1 MKGWTIVF
9 ALLAAQNAGASPGLG
24 RIHFPVTA
32 SEAARGHF
40 IRGMLAL
47 HSFWYEE
54 ARDEFQAATKV
65 EPAFAMGCWGEA
77 LTYYHPVWQQEDLV
91 GSRAA
96 MAKIRAESK
105 LTTREQALIGAARV
119 LFGEGTQAARWD
131 AYADELGKLHGRFV
145 DDDEIATL
153 WAVAILGNGVRERF
167 GDEKQAGFR
176 RFALAGSIAL
186 EVLGRNPKHPG
197 AAHYV
202 IHAFDDPEHAV
213 LALPAARVYATI
225 APEAPHARHMPSHIF
240 VQLGMWQEA
249 VASNESA
256 WAASVAW
263 THAKRLD
270 TSLQDFHSLS
280 WLLSIALE
288 LGQRQYA
295 NEVLA
300 RGRAALT
307 QSKAPDS
314 IGFVLGMMGAEYLQK
329 TGEWDRIDELLSPMA
344 TMKGPSVGSVVQPAM
359 PGCTG
364 HVDGVPRRSLKAN
377 AWSAFIHGEA
387 AAARKDGAAL
397 ARSERELAATV
408 QQMMGKID
416 QQTVEGSRLLDLEL
430 QARAAELEG
439 KIEDAIATLRRAI
452 TLEESV
458 PPGGPAFDI
467 LARERLGELLLRQN
481 RAKEALPEFQRVLV
495 THPRHARSL
504 LGAARAAALAADPA
518 SRDYYA
524 ELSRVWARADK
535 DEPAS
540 AEIARGLVNQTS
552 QSSSR
557 R

>member
-1 MKGWTIVF
+1 
-9 ALLAAQNAGASPGLG
+9 
-24 RIHFPVTA
+24 
-32 SEAARGHF
+32 
-40 IRGMLAL
+40 MLAL

-65 EPAFAMGCWGEA
+65 EPAFAMGYWGEA
-77 LTYYHPVWQQEDLV
+77 LTYYHPVWNQEDLA
-91 GSRAA
+91 GARAA
-96 MAKIRAESK
+96 MEKIRAESK
-105 LTTREQALIGAARV
+105 LTAREQALILAARV

-131 AYADELGKLHGRFV
+131 AYADELGKLHDRFV
-145 DDDEIATL
+145 DDNEVATL
-153 WAVAILGNGVRERF
+153 WAVAILGNAYRERF
-167 GDEKQAGFR
+167 SDEKQAGFR

-186 EVLGRNPKHPG
+186 DVLGRNPKHPG

-213 LALPAARVYATI
+213 LALPAARLYANI
-225 APEAPHARHMPSHIF
+225 APEAPHALHMPSHIF
-240 VQLGMWQEA
+240 VQLGMWREA
-249 VASNESA
+249 LASNESA
-256 WAASVAW
+256 WAASVVW
-263 THAKRLD
+263 TRAKQLD
-270 TSLQDFHSLS
+270 TSALDFHSLS

-288 LGQRQYA
+288 LGQRQHA

-307 QSKAPDS
+307 QSKAPYRV
-314 IGFVLGMMGAEYLQK
+314 GFVLGMMGAEYIQK

-344 TMKGPSVGSVVQPAM
+344 IMKAPSAGSAAQQAT

-364 HVDGVPRRSLKAN
+364 HVDAAPRGSLKAK

-387 AAARKDGAAL
+387 AAARKDRAAL

-408 QQMMGKID
+408 KQMTGSLD
-416 QQTVEGSRLLDLEL
+416 QQTVQGSQMLDLEL

-439 KIEDAIATLRRAI
+439 RIGDAIETLRRAI

-458 PPGGPAFDI
+458 PPAGPTFDI
-467 LARERLGELLLRQN
+467 LGRERLGELLLRQN

-504 LGAARAAALAADPA
+504 LGAARAATLAAEPGA
-518 SRDYYA
+518 HDYYA
-524 ELSRVWARADK
+524 ELSRVWAHADEDQPAMAEVARAM
-535 DEPAS
+535 
-540 AEIARGLVNQTS
+540 VNQTS